1 MTVMAEFSDEL
12 RQVFDVKRLVFR
24 IGEIASM
31 TGVSARQLRYWEQK
45 GLIQSQERPD
55 EKQARVYTFKT
66 FIQVSMIKYFMD
78 EGLTLAAAAKRAGD
92 RQTRAQQIHRF
103 VTRGLQGLLQID
115 GEMALNLGAFD
126 AEQTLLAILPDE
138 GGVHYRLLPNAEV
151 RHLMA
156 ATPN

>member
-1 MTVMAEFSDEL
+1 MV
-12 RQVFDVKRLVFR
+12 RKRSL
-24 IGEIASM
+24 
-31 TGVSARQLRYWEQK
+31 
-45 GLIQSQERPD
+45 
-55 EKQARVYTFKT
+55 
-66 FIQVSMIKYFMD
+66 D

-103 VTRGLQGLLQID
+103 ITRGLQGLLQID